1 MEVFVPGIHR
11 SRGGGGRRRRSGEPG
26 MHKQSERE
34 AIEMTGKVIEV
45 LPNAFFRVRLENN
58 HLVLAHVAGKMRKFF
73 IKIILGDT
81 VTVQLSPYDLERG
94 RITFRHRS

>member
-1 MEVFVPGIHR
+1 
-11 SRGGGGRRRRSGEPG
+11 

>member
-1 MEVFVPGIHR
+1 MEEVMPGAR
-11 SRGGGGRRRRSGEPG
+11 RGRGNTQRRTSPRPPKTE
-26 MHKQSERE
+26 KTD

-45 LPNAFFRVRLENN
+45 LPNAFFRVRLDNE

-73 IKIILGDT
+73 IKIIQGDT

-94 RITFRHRS
+94 RITFRHR

>member
-1 MEVFVPGIHR
+1 MEVFVAAARRGQ
-11 SRGGGGRRRRSGEPG
+11 GGGGRRRSTDSTPHKRSEND
-26 MHKQSERE
+26 

-45 LPNAFFRVRLENN
+45 LPNAFFRVRLDNN
-58 HLVLAHVAGKMRKFF
+58 LLVLAHVAGKMRKFF

-94 RITFRHRS
+94 RITFRHRA